1 MAPHMPE
8 PLKLVRI
15 PTLKTPADFRNH
27 VASLCIDLPCE
38 DQIVTGSVSP
48 LAQPVADVTING
60 KRIGNRWAIQPMEGW
75 DGTTT
80 GGATDEVRRRWQRFG
95 ESGAKLIYGGE
106 AMAVRP
112 DGRANPNQL
121 IIVEQ
126 NKKHLTELREILLRA
141 HKERYGTADDLVI
154 GFQLT
159 HSGRFCKPNDKFR
172 MEPRVAYRHPI
183 LDKKFNVTSDAQVFT
198 DGEIEQ
204 LIECYIAAAKIARDI
219 GVDFVDIK
227 HCHGYLL
234 HEFLS
239 AFTRH
244 GKYGG
249 SFENRTRILREIIAG
264 IRASGNPIEI
274 GVRLSAFDFVPFKPD
289 PALSQPGKLG
299 PGIPEDFTHCLPY
312 RFGFGVSESNPV
324 EYDLAETFQFVELCA
339 QLGVKILNLSAGS
352 PYYNPH
358 LQRPAAYPPSD
369 GYQPPEDPLVG
380 VARQI
385 NVVRQVAEFVKTSK
399 NVIVEAEVAS
409 WDSTLQRFNASTLQ
423 PTNAST
429 PILVGSAYS
438 YLQEYL
444 PHVAQ
449 YVVGNGWTDM
459 VGLGRMT
466 LAYPNVLADAVER
479 GTLEKKFIC
488 RTFSDCTTAPRNGLI
503 SGCYPLDKYYAAKPE
518 SQKLREIKKAI
529 RA

>member
-1 MAPHMPE
+1 MRMVTWHRTMPE
-8 PLKLVRI
+8 PPKLVRI

-27 VASLCIDLPCE
+27 VASLGVNLPCE
-38 DQIVTGSVSP
+38 DQIVTGAASP
-48 LAQPVADVTING
+48 LAQPVDAVTING

-75 DGTTT
+75 DGTAS
-80 GGATDEVRRRWQRFG
+80 GGATDDVRRRWQRFG
-95 ESGAKLIYGGE
+95 ESSAKLIYGGE
-106 AMAVRP
+106 AMAVQP

-121 IIVEQ
+121 VIVEQ
-126 NKKHLTELREILLRA
+126 NKKDLAALREILVRA
-141 HKERYGTADDLVI
+141 HQERYGTGDDLVI

-159 HSGRFCKPNDKFR
+159 HSGRFCKPNDKSR
-172 MEPRVAYRHPI
+172 TEPRVAYRHPI

-198 DGEIEQ
+198 DGEIERV
-204 LIECYIAAAKIARDI
+204 IECYIAAAKIARDV
-219 GVDFVDIK
+219 GADFVDIK

-239 AFTRH
+239 AFTRP

-249 SFENRTRILREIIAG
+249 SFENRTRILRDIIAG
-264 IRASGNPIEI
+264 IRASGNPIDI

-289 PALSQPGKLG
+289 AALSQPGKLG
-299 PGIPEDFTHCLPY
+299 PGIPEEFSDCLPY
-312 RFGFGVSESNPV
+312 RFGFGANQGNPV
-324 EYDLAETFQFVELCA
+324 EYDLTETFQFVELCA

-358 LQRPAAYPPSD
+358 IQRPAAYPPSD

-385 NVVRQVAEFVKTSK
+385 NVVRQVAEFVQALNRST
-399 NVIVEAEVAS
+399 VEAGPAVS
-409 WDSTLQRFNASTLQ
+409 VSTLPRFH
-423 PTNAST
+423 AST
-429 PILVGSAYS
+429 PILIGSAYS

-449 YVVGNGWTDM
+449 YVVRNGWTDM
-459 VGLGRMT
+459 IGLGRMT
-466 LAYPNVLADAVER
+466 LAYPNILADAVEK
-479 GTLEKKFIC
+479 GALEKKLIC

-518 SQKLREIKKAI
+518 SQKLREIKKAVG
-529 RA
+529 A

>member
-1 MAPHMPE
+1 MFLTPSPWLVTFRIGFMPD
-8 PLKLVRI
+8 PTRLVRI
-15 PTLKTPADFRNH
+15 PTLKTVADFRNH
-27 VASLCIDLPCE
+27 IASLGIELPCE
-38 DQIVTGSVSP
+38 DAIATGSSSP
-48 LAQPVADVTING
+48 LAQPIEQLTING
-60 KRIGNRWAIQPMEGW
+60 KKIGNRYAIQPMEGW

-80 GGATDEVRRRWQRFG
+80 GGITDDVLRRWHRFG

-121 IIVEQ
+121 IINSE
-126 NKKHLTELREILLRA
+126 NKASLVKLRETLVAA
-141 HKERYGTADDLVI
+141 HQERYQRTDDLVI

-183 LDKKFNVTSDAQVFT
+183 LDRKFQVASDDQVWT
-198 DGEIEQ
+198 DSEIEGLVEKYVEAAQ
-204 LIECYIAAAKIARDI
+204 IALDAGA
-219 GVDFVDIK
+219 DFVDIK

-239 AFTRH
+239 AFTRP

-249 SFENRTRILREIIAG
+249 SFENRTRILREIVSG
-264 IRASGNPIEI
+264 IRAGGNRIEL

-289 PALSQPGKLG
+289 PVLSRPGKPG
-299 PGIPEDFTHCLPY
+299 PGIPEDFSHCLPY
-312 RFGFGVSESNPV
+312 RHAFGADQHNPLA
-324 EYDLAETFQFVELCA
+324 YDLTETFQFLELCA
-339 QLGVKILNLSAGS
+339 QLGVKIVNLSAGS

-358 LQRPAAYPPSD
+358 IQRPAAYPPSD

-385 NVVRQVAEFVKTSK
+385 NVVRQIKERAPK
-399 NVIVEAEVAS
+399 NLA
-409 WDSTLQRFNASTLQ
+409 
-423 PTNAST
+423 
-429 PILVGSAYS
+429 LVGTAYS

-449 YVVGNGWTDM
+449 YVVRNGWTDII
-459 VGLGRMT
+459 GIGRMV
-466 LAYPNVLADAVER
+466 LSYPAIIAEAA
-479 GTLEKKFIC
+479 EKGALNSKSIC
-488 RTFSDCTTAPRNGLI
+488 RTFSDCTTGPRNGLI
-503 SGCYPLDKYYAAKPE
+503 SGCYPLDKYYSAKPE
-518 SQKLREIKKAI
+518 FQKLKEVKKGTVG
-529 RA
+529 

>member
-1 MAPHMPE
+1 MAE
-8 PLKLVRI
+8 PLRLVRI
-15 PTLKTPADFRNH
+15 PTLKTVVEFRGH
-27 VASLCIDLPCE
+27 VASLGIEVPCE
-38 DQIVTGSVSP
+38 DQIVPGSASP
-48 LAQPVADVTING
+48 LARPLDTLTING

-95 ESGAKLIYGGE
+95 QSGAKLIYGGE

-121 IIVEQ
+121 IIVEE
-126 NKKHLTELREILLRA
+126 NKMDLAELREILVRA
-141 HKERYGTADDLVI
+141 HRERYGTADDLVL

-159 HSGRFCKPNDKFR
+159 HSGRFCKPTDKFR

-183 LDKKFNVTSDAQVFT
+183 LDRKFSVTSDAQVFT
-198 DGEIEQ
+198 DDELEPLVG
-204 LIECYIAAAKIARDI
+204 CYVAAAKIAWDV
-219 GVDFVDIK
+219 GADFVDIK

-239 AFTRH
+239 AFTRP

-249 SFENRTRILREIIAG
+249 TFQNRTRLLREIVQG
-264 IRASGNPIEI
+264 IRASGNRIEL

-289 PALSQPGKLG
+289 PASSQPGKLG
-299 PGIPEDFTHCLPY
+299 PGVPEDFSHCLPY
-312 RFGFGVSESNPV
+312 RHGFGVNPDHPL
-324 EYDLAETFQFVELCA
+324 EYDLSETYQFAALCA
-339 QLGVKILNLSAGS
+339 QLGVKLLNLSAGS

-358 LQRPAAYPPSD
+358 IQRPAAYPPSD

-385 NVVRQVAEFVKTSK
+385 AVVRKIQDQIRNPKSEIR
-399 NVIVEAEVAS
+399 N
-409 WDSTLQRFNASTLQ
+409 
-423 PTNAST
+423 PM
-429 PILVGSAYS
+429 PILIGSAYS

-449 YVVGNGWTDM
+449 YVVRHGWTDM
-459 VGLGRMT
+459 IGLGRMT
-466 LAYPNVLADAVER
+466 LAYPNILADALEKGV
-479 GTLEKKFIC
+479 LEKKSIC

-503 SGCYPLDKYYAAKPE
+503 SGCYPLDKHYSGRPE
-518 SQKLREIKKAI
+518 FQTLREIKKAVG
-529 RA
+529 A